1 MKKPKLPNQKKA
13 YKDLGKRLNAYTRKI
28 ISIYE
33 TLAKESAKIATS
45 TDFDGDG
52 EFSFDD
58 YPRTEKKVNAL
69 LDYYSN
75 NMQALVYNGISD
87 EWKNSNTLQD
97 LLAKR
102 VIGTFTRKIAD
113 AKQKAYFEHNNA
125 AKKAFME
132 RKIKGLGLSERIWNQ
147 RTDVKEALEKALSV
161 GIEKGMSAVKLSKKV
176 SKYLNDYPSLA
187 KDYKKKY
194 GKAITI
200 QNCEYRSV
208 RLARNEINMA
218 YRSAEQER
226 WARMDY
232 IKGKE
237 IKTTNNPSHKHDM
250 CDLLAGVYPS
260 DFYWT
265 GWHVN
270 CMCYAVPVIMS
281 EEEFWAKKRND
292 KQIDV
297 PQNFK
302 DWVDDNKQKIA
313 ENKPV
318 FYSQNKKYFNEKV
331 EEEKLMPG
339 NNKQQKSEYESM
351 DKKEAVAEIMKQ
363 TGVSAEK
370 ADLMYESIRDFSFG
384 AYQDMR
390 TVQMG
395 GTDVWDLHHSV
406 KEWKERVDA
415 CEEFIIKSPKWN
427 GGTTYR
433 GMHASEGYLDELYE
447 KSKNGTTINMNGI
460 SSWSTSKAVAE
471 GYTFPN
477 PKTPLRI
484 IFETDDAQLGTS
496 IAHISIHP
504 NEREILCSKDNEYF
518 VSEIVKWK
526 NNLEQDFYI
535 VKLKNKMKLS
545 I

>member
-58 YPRTEKKVNAL
+58 YPRTERKVNAL

-147 RTDVKEALEKALSV
+147 RADVKESLEKALSV

-237 IKTTNNPSHKHDM
+237 IKTTKNPSHKHDM

-281 EEEFWAKKRND
+281 EEEFWAKKRNG

-297 PQNFK
+297 PHNFK
-302 DWVDDNKQKIA
+302 AWVDDNKQKIA

-318 FYSQNKKYFNEKV
+318 FYSKNKKYFNEKV

-339 NNKQQKSEYESM
+339 NNKQQKSEYERM
-351 DKKEAVAEIMKQ
+351 DKKEAVDEIMKQ

-395 GTDVWDLHHSV
+395 GTDIWDLRHSV

-415 CEEFIIKSPKWN
+415 CEEFITKSPKWN

-433 GMHASEGYLDELYE
+433 GMHVSESYLDELYE
-447 KSKNGTTINMNGI
+447 KSKNGTTLNMNGI

-545 I
+545 K

>member
-13 YKDLGKRLNAYTRKI
+13 YKDLSKRLNAYTRKI

-125 AKKAFME
+125 AKKAFIE

-147 RTDVKEALEKALSV
+147 RADVKEALEKSLSV

-187 KDYKKKY
+187 KAYKKKY

-260 DFYWT
+260 YFPWV

-270 CMCYAVPVIMS
+270 CMCYAIPVIMS
-281 EEEFWAKKRND
+281 EKEYWSGMEPKNTMPKNFTKWVSENKAKVEQSSYIKQYAETEKAPKKKTIRIPTVSKDTKAKLTESINEWAAE
-292 KQIDV
+292 
-297 PQNFK
+297 NFK
-302 DWVDDNKQKIA
+302 DVKISEKETAKRLYLFIDDKEII
-313 ENKPV
+313 V
-318 FYSQNKKYFNEKV
+318 NKKF
-331 EEEKLMPG
+331 L
-339 NNKQQKSEYESM
+339 SETYSKNIKNPRLP
-351 DKKEAVAEIMKQ
+351 DTIKTALDVKNWISGATFVRKEAGKHHDCFFNVYQAEYNGKKIEFK
-363 TGVSAEK
+363 TK
-370 ADLMYESIRDFSFG
+370 L
-384 AYQDMR
+384 
-390 TVQMG
+390 
-395 GTDVWDLHHSV
+395 TD
-406 KEWKERVDA
+406 
-415 CEEFIIKSPKWN
+415 
-427 GGTTYR
+427 G
-433 GMHASEGYLDELYE
+433 
-447 KSKNGTTINMNGI
+447 
-460 SSWSTSKAVAE
+460 
-471 GYTFPN
+471 
-477 PKTPLRI
+477 
-484 IFETDDAQLGTS
+484 
-496 IAHISIHP
+496 
-504 NEREILCSKDNEYF
+504 EILYTMR
-518 VSEIVKWK
+518 
-526 NNLEQDFYI
+526 L
-535 VKLKNKMKLS
+535 LK
-545 I
+545 

>member
-147 RTDVKEALEKALSV
+147 RADVKESLEKALSV

-260 DFYWT
+260 YFPWV

-270 CMCYAVPVIMS
+270 CMCYAIPVIMS
-281 EEEFWAKKRND
+281 EKEYWSGKQPSNAMPKNFTNWVNDNKDKVKQSSYITQYARSERSQRQVRIATQNSPEVRARLRELINETLQEKFREVELPDGQTARRLYLNNNNEEFVVGRNFFSETMAKNIRNRRLSETIQIAADVNEWFPTATFDRIEEGNHHDFQFKVFHATYQGKRIEC
-292 KQIDV
+292 KA
-297 PQNFK
+297 K
-302 DWVDDNKQKIA
+302 LTS
-313 ENKPV
+313 ENIL
-318 FYSQNKKYFNEKV
+318 Y
-331 EEEKLMPG
+331 
-339 NNKQQKSEYESM
+339 
-351 DKKEAVAEIMKQ
+351 
-363 TGVSAEK
+363 T
-370 ADLMYESIRDFSFG
+370 
-384 AYQDMR
+384 MR
-390 TVQMG
+390 
-395 GTDVWDLHHSV
+395 LL
-406 KEWKERVDA
+406 
-415 CEEFIIKSPKWN
+415 N
-427 GGTTYR
+427 
-433 GMHASEGYLDELYE
+433 
-447 KSKNGTTINMNGI
+447 
-460 SSWSTSKAVAE
+460 
-471 GYTFPN
+471 
-477 PKTPLRI
+477 
-484 IFETDDAQLGTS
+484 
-496 IAHISIHP
+496 
-504 NEREILCSKDNEYF
+504 
-518 VSEIVKWK
+518 
-526 NNLEQDFYI
+526 
-535 VKLKNKMKLS
+535 
-545 I
+545 

>member
-1 MKKPKLPNQKKA
+1 MTNAKLPNQKKA
-13 YKDLGKRLNAYTRKI
+13 YKDLSKRLNTYTRKI
-28 ISIYE
+28 LAIYDV
-33 TLAKESAKIATS
+33 LSKESAKIATS
-45 TDFDGDG
+45 TDYDGDG
-52 EFSFDD
+52 EFSFAD
-58 YPRTEKKVNAL
+58 YPRTSKKVNAM
-69 LDYYSN
+69 LDYYYN
-75 NMQALVYNGISD
+75 NMRALVYSGISN
-87 EWKNSNTLQD
+87 EWKKSDTLQD
-97 LLAKR
+97 LLTKK
-102 VIGTFTRKIAD
+102 VIRTFTRKIGEV
-113 AKQKAYFEHNNA
+113 KKKAYYEHNNA
-125 AKKAFME
+125 AKKAFVE
-132 RKIKGLGLSERIWNQ
+132 RKVKGLNLSQRIWNQ
-147 RTDVKEALEKALSV
+147 RDDVKEALEKCLST

-218 YRSAEQER
+218 YRTAEQER

-237 IKTTNNPSHKHDM
+237 IKTTNNTTHKSDM
-250 CDLLAGVYPS
+250 CDFLAGVYPK

-270 CMCYAVPVIMS
+270 CMCYAIPVIMS
-281 EEEFWAKKRND
+281 EEEFWAKKGKN
-292 KQIDV
+292 KQIDI
-297 PQNFK
+297 PQNFT
-302 DWVDDNKQKIA
+302 DWIEDNKQKIVKD
-313 ENKPV
+313 KPV
-318 FYSQNKKYFNEKV
+318 FYSKNKKYFNLKIK
-331 EEEKLMPG
+331 EENLMPG
-339 NNKQQKSEYESM
+339 NNKQQKSEYERM

-363 TGVSAEK
+363 TGVTAEK
-370 ADLMYESIRDFSFG
+370 AEFMYESIRDFSFG

-433 GMHASEGYLDELYE
+433 GMHASESYLDELYE

-471 GYTFPN
+471 GYAFPN

-484 IFETDDAQLGTS
+484 IFETDDAQIGTS
-496 IAHISIHP
+496 VAHISIHP

-518 VSEIVKWK
+518 VREIVKWK
-526 NNLEQDFYI
+526 NNIGQDFYI

-545 I
+545 K

>member
-147 RTDVKEALEKALSV
+147 RADVKEALEKALSV

-302 DWVDDNKQKIA
+302 AWVDDNKQKIA

-370 ADLMYESIRDFSFG
+370 ADFMYESIRDFSFG

-433 GMHASEGYLDELYE
+433 GMHASESYLDELYE

-545 I
+545 K

>member
-13 YKDLGKRLNAYTRKI
+13 YKDLGKRLNTYTRKI

-69 LDYYSN
+69 MDYYSN

-125 AKKAFME
+125 AKKAFIE

-147 RTDVKEALEKALSV
+147 RADVKEALEKSLSV

-237 IKTTNNPSHKHDM
+237 IKPSGSHPKHDM
-250 CDLLAGVYPS
+250 CDELAGIYPLPF
-260 DFYWT
+260 DWN

-270 CMCYAVPVIMS
+270 CMCYAIPIVMS
-281 EEEFWAKKRND
+281 EEEYWSVGPKRRVSEVPKQFND
-292 KQIDV
+292 YIRR
-297 PQNFK
+297 NES
-302 DWVDDNKQKIA
+302 KILSS
-313 ENKPV
+313 KSIPV
-318 FYSQNKKYFNEKV
+318 FLTNNEQYITSSIV
-331 EEEKLMPG
+331 L
-339 NNKQQKSEYESM
+339 KSERGKQFLSLKD
-351 DKKEAVAEIMKQ
+351 DKEYTDVAMNSKGGLKA
-363 TGVSAEK
+363 THVKHEK
-370 ADLMYESIRDFSFG
+370 ADENQEPCLGKMTGYDLEYELRDL
-384 AYQDMR
+384 AYNN
-390 TVQMG
+390 G
-395 GTDVWDLHHSV
+395 HSV
-406 KEWKERVDA
+406 ILCKEGERMPNTTSQYKSLDMIFDGVRMD
-415 CEEFIIKSPKWN
+415 IKSVCSY
-427 GGTTYR
+427 TYKYR
-433 GMHASEGYLDELYE
+433 
-447 KSKNGTTINMNGI
+447 NQI
-460 SSWSTSKAVAE
+460 
-471 GYTFPN
+471 
-477 PKTPLRI
+477 KT
-484 IFETDDAQLGTS
+484 
-496 IAHISIHP
+496 
-504 NEREILCSKDNEYF
+504 
-518 VSEIVKWK
+518 
-526 NNLEQDFYI
+526 
-535 VKLKNKMKLS
+535 KNKQLS
-545 I
+545 IWNAQQNDNSNTVCLYFHDKKMFKDESVVESYKSFVNVAKQNKQPIVVKNIVCVIKDGEKLVIKRYSF

>member
-13 YKDLGKRLNAYTRKI
+13 YKDLSKRLNAYTRKI

-147 RTDVKEALEKALSV
+147 RADVKEALEKALSV

-187 KDYKKKY
+187 KAYKKKY

-250 CDLLAGVYPS
+250 CDLLAGVYPK

-281 EEEFWAKKRND
+281 EEEYWSLQKPKVEVPDNFND
-292 KQIDV
+292 WI
-297 PQNFK
+297 N
-302 DWVDDNKQKIA
+302 
-313 ENKPV
+313 ENKDKFKESTTIPNSI
-318 FYSQNKKYFNEKV
+318 SQNEKYVDIREVLKTERRKQYEELRRDKNYKDVAINKAGGLKATHIGHCTHDEKV
-331 EEEKLMPG
+331 KPFFDHTMSSDDLENELMAKAYKAGHSVIFRNESEIKDGKTLPSLDMVFDGKIMDIRSVTSDCKSYRNQLKEKNEQLNRFCGRKDVTENHQTVCLYFHDDKLFSEEKVIKGYEGMKNMLKKSHSEPRLKDVVCIINKG
-339 NNKQQKSEYESM
+339 N
-351 DKKEAVAEIMKQ
+351 
-363 TGVSAEK
+363 
-370 ADLMYESIRDFSFG
+370 SIE
-384 AYQDMR
+384 
-390 TVQMG
+390 
-395 GTDVWDLHHSV
+395 V
-406 KEWKERVDA
+406 KEYN
-415 CEEFIIKSPKWN
+415 F
-427 GGTTYR
+427 
-433 GMHASEGYLDELYE
+433 
-447 KSKNGTTINMNGI
+447 
-460 SSWSTSKAVAE
+460 
-471 GYTFPN
+471 
-477 PKTPLRI
+477 
-484 IFETDDAQLGTS
+484 
-496 IAHISIHP
+496 
-504 NEREILCSKDNEYF
+504 
-518 VSEIVKWK
+518 
-526 NNLEQDFYI
+526 
-535 VKLKNKMKLS
+535 
-545 I
+545 

>member
-13 YKDLGKRLNAYTRKI
+13 YKDLGKRLNAYTRKV

-75 NMQALVYNGISD
+75 NMQTLVYSGISD

-132 RKIKGLGLSERIWNQ
+132 RKIKGLSLSERIWNQ
-147 RTDVKEALEKALSV
+147 RADVKDSLEKALSV

-237 IKTTNNPSHKHDM
+237 IKTTKNPSHKHDM

-281 EEEFWAKKRND
+281 EEEFWAKKRNG

-297 PQNFK
+297 PHNFK
-302 DWVDDNKQKIA
+302 AWVDDNKQKIA

-318 FYSQNKKYFNEKV
+318 FYSKNKKYFNEKV

-339 NNKQQKSEYESM
+339 NNKQQKSEYERM
-351 DKKEAVAEIMKQ
+351 DKKEAVDEIMKQ

-395 GTDVWDLHHSV
+395 GTDIWDLRHSV

-415 CEEFIIKSPKWN
+415 CEEFITKSPKWN

-433 GMHASEGYLDELYE
+433 GMHVSESYLDELYE
-447 KSKNGTTINMNGI
+447 KSKNGTTLNMNGI

-504 NEREILCSKDNEYF
+504 NEMEILCSKDNEYF

-545 I
+545 K

>member
-13 YKDLGKRLNAYTRKI
+13 YKDLGKRLNTYTRKI

-52 EFSFDD
+52 EFSFAD

-302 DWVDDNKQKIA
+302 AWVDDNKQKIA

-370 ADLMYESIRDFSFG
+370 ADFMYESIRDFSFG

-433 GMHASEGYLDELYE
+433 GMHASESYLDELYE

-545 I
+545 K

>member
-58 YPRTEKKVNAL
+58 FPRTERKVNAL

-147 RTDVKEALEKALSV
+147 RADVKESLEKALSV

-250 CDLLAGVYPS
+250 CDLLAGVYPK

-270 CMCYAVPVIMS
+270 CMCYAVPVIMG
-281 EEEFWAKKRND
+281 EKEFWTKKRDD

-297 PQNFK
+297 PHNFK
-302 DWVDDNKQKIA
+302 AWVDDNKQKIA

-318 FYSQNKKYFNEKV
+318 FYSQNKKYFKEKV

-339 NNKQQKSEYESM
+339 NNKQQKANMREWI
-351 DKKEAVAEIMKQ
+351 KKRPLMK
-363 TGVSAEK
+363 S
-370 ADLMYESIRDFSFG
+370 
-384 AYQDMR
+384 
-390 TVQMG
+390 
-395 GTDVWDLHHSV
+395 
-406 KEWKERVDA
+406 
-415 CEEFIIKSPKWN
+415 
-427 GGTTYR
+427 
-433 GMHASEGYLDELYE
+433 
-447 KSKNGTTINMNGI
+447 
-460 SSWSTSKAVAE
+460 
-471 GYTFPN
+471 
-477 PKTPLRI
+477 
-484 IFETDDAQLGTS
+484 
-496 IAHISIHP
+496 
-504 NEREILCSKDNEYF
+504 
-518 VSEIVKWK
+518 
-526 NNLEQDFYI
+526 
-535 VKLKNKMKLS
+535 
-545 I
+545 